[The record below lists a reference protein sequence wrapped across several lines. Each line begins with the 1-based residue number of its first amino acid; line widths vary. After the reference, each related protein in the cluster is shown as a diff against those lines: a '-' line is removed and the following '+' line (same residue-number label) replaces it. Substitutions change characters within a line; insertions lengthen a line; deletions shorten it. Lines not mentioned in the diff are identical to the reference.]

1 ILGAALLAGGIAF
14 FLNLETSEDL
24 AYAIS
29 FSLLGVILLCVGLV
43 TLLLPSKV
51 AEIVDEKL
59 EFTGFKIEPMK
70 SIYFDQS
77 KKKLSI
83 PMQDIVYVDVQ
94 SASKS
99 GAVGAAILG
108 GAIGA
113 ALAANSNP
121 DKLIIQTKE
130 SKLTVL
136 FPQQTAMKVRKKI
149 NLPSSKTKEEMTKKP
164 ASSEQ
169 APKSLAD
176 VPSMKHLD
184 DEE

>member
-1 ILGAALLAGGIAF
+1 MD
-14 FLNLETSEDL
+14 TSEAL
-24 AYAIS
+24 IYAIL
-29 FSLLGVILLCVGLV
+29 FSLLGVILFCVGLV
-43 TLLLPSKV
+43 TLLLPAKV

-59 EFTGFKIEPMK
+59 EFIGFKIEPMK
-70 SIYFDQS
+70 SIYYDQS

-94 SASKS
+94 SASKA
-99 GAVGAAILG
+99 GAFGAAILG

-121 DKLIIQTKE
+121 DRLIIQTKD
-130 SKLTVL
+130 SKVIVL

-149 NLPSSKTKEEMTKKP
+149 NLPSSKAKEDMAKKP
-164 ASSEQ
+164 VSSEQ
-169 APKSLAD
+169 TPKSLAD
-176 VPSMKHLD
+176 VPPMKHLD